1 MTKNHT
7 PEFALRIRV
16 RRLPTAGEFD
26 EFDLDYLRLGQTFVV
41 PSQLASMLIL
51 AGIAELMDNHPATA
65 EAADFGHPLFP
76 KRR

>member
-1 MTKNHT
+1 VTNNNT

-26 EFDLDYLRLGQTFVV
+26 GFDLDYFRVGLTYVM

-51 AGIAELMDNHPATA
+51 SGIAELVDPPAA
-65 EAADFGHPLFP
+65 QAADFGHPRFP